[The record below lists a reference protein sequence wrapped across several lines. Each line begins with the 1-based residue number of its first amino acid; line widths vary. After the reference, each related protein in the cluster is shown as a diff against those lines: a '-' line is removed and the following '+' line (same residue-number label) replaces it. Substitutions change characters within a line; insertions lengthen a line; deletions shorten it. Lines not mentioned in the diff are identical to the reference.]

1 MNIGRQALRFLLLIL
16 SFFIVGYFVFLF
28 AYEKPYEV
36 RFDLQRGN
44 ISYDGPKGEK
54 GKTMEVW
61 GKEANDLV
69 QVITMEENGRLGN
82 LLTEMATLL
91 LLGRRANVT
100 VSLLPQVPYT
110 CAFISGQ
117 FICIKHNRY
126 CQNMNLYNIFPTDFC
141 HETTLQVAEKLSPF
155 LYPLPLDVIDQK
167 GFTFICI

>member
-16 SFFIVGYFVFLF
+16 SFFIIGYFLFLF

-54 GKTMEVW
+54 GKTKEVG
-61 GKEANDLV
+61 GKEANV

-100 VSLLPQVPYT
+100 VSLLPQVPLP
-110 CAFISGQ
+110 CAFNSS
-117 FICIKHNRY
+117 
-126 CQNMNLYNIFPTDFC
+126 
-141 HETTLQVAEKLSPF
+141 V
-155 LYPLPLDVIDQK
+155 
-167 GFTFICI
+167 

>member
-1 MNIGRQALRFLLLIL
+1 
-16 SFFIVGYFVFLF
+16 
-28 AYEKPYEV
+28 
-36 RFDLQRGN
+36 
-44 ISYDGPKGEK
+44 
-54 GKTMEVW
+54 MEVG
-61 GKEANDLV
+61 GKEANV

-100 VSLLPQVPYT
+100 VSLLPQVPLP

-141 HETTLQVAEKLSPF
+141 HKTTLQVAEKLSPF

-167 GFTFICI
+167 GFTFRGRSHITSAARGGRGGKPKADNCQSWKMSRI